1 MLAPK
6 PSHTTSDASDPV
18 PLSTMPL
25 LAQAMVAVLRPR
37 RKMATMTIVKV
48 PLVKKTMKT
57 KIAKVPNATMTMKT
71 KIAKVPNAQMMTKRT
86 RTMTKT
92 MTKKYQTTPP
102 PWLPPPL
109 LLSSSLPL
117 SSDQIENRV

>member
-1 MLAPK
+1 MSMLAPK

-37 RKMATMTIVKV
+37 RKKTTIVKV
-48 PLVKKTMKT
+48 PLVKMTMKT
-57 KIAKVPNATMTMKT
+57 KNAKVPLVKMTMKT

-86 RTMTKT
+86 RTMT
-92 MTKKYQTTPP
+92 MTKKYQTAPP